1 MPKITTWA
9 FLLGGLSTAAIAQPT
24 TVQEQ
29 QQWLLEQVRIGEAM
43 YREDL
48 VRASLARLQLIAPNN
63 PQALVASIRQALLD
77 KNPQLAQQ
85 RLAQL
90 QSVAPNSA
98 ALRQG
103 QSLMKL

>member
-9 FLLGGLSTAAIAQPT
+9 FLLGGLSTAAIAQPS

-48 VRASLARLQLIAPNN
+48 VRDSLARLQLISPNN
-63 PQALVASIRQALLD
+63 PQALVASIRQALLE
-77 KNPQLAQQ
+77 KNPELARQ

-90 QSVAPNSA
+90 QYVATDSA
-98 ALRQG
+98 ALRQA
-103 QSLMKL
+103 QSLM

>member
-48 VRASLARLQLIAPNN
+48 VRDSLARLQLISPNN
-63 PQALVASIRQALLD
+63 PQALVASIRRGLAGG
-77 KNPQLAQQ
+77 KNPELAKQ
-85 RLAQL
+85 RLA
-90 QSVAPNSA
+90 A
-98 ALRQG
+98 AKSQI
-103 QSLMKL
+103 